1 MKCKINNTT
10 GEVIGDL
17 EVQDRLFS
25 VDMRQ
30 DLVHQVVVAQHSN
43 LRQGTVG
50 KKNRAAVSGGGRKP
64 FRQKGT
70 GNARQGTIRAP
81 HMRGGGVAFGG
92 VNVRNHDKKVPS
104 KMKVLAI
111 KCLLSDKT
119 RREEIRILEKIDL
132 SAPKTKNMVQLIK
145 SLKIEGSLLIAMETS
160 RQDVILSARNIPRVK
175 TIPVALLNAYDLVRY
190 KYLMVTV
197 GAVRY
202 MEKLWGEK

>member
-1 MKCKINNTT
+1 MKFKINNTM
-10 GEVIGDL
+10 GEVTGDL

-25 VDMRQ
+25 VAMRE

-50 KKNRAAVSGGGRKP
+50 TKNRAAVAGGGRKP

-81 HMRGGGVAFGG
+81 HMRGGGVTFGG
-92 VNVRNHDKKVPS
+92 VNKRVHDKKVLS

-119 RREEIRILEKIDL
+119 QRDEIRILEKIDL
-132 SAPKTKNMVQLIK
+132 SEPKTKNMVQVIK
-145 SLKIEGSLLIAMETS
+145 SLKVEGSLLIATES
-160 RQDVILSARNIPRVK
+160 LSKDVILSVRNIPRVK
-175 TIPVALLNAYDLVRY
+175 TIPVSLLNAYDLVRY

-197 GAVRY
+197 DTVRY
-202 MEKLWGEK
+202 MEKLWGEG

>member
-1 MKCKINNTT
+1 MKCKINNIT

-50 KKNRAAVSGGGRKP
+50 KKNRAAVAGGGRKP

-81 HMRGGGVAFGG
+81 HMRGGGVTFGG
-92 VNVRNHDKKVPS
+92 VNVRVHDKKVPS

-132 SAPKTKNMVQLIK
+132 SAPKTKNMVQLIQ

-160 RQDVILSARNIPRVK
+160 RKDVILSARNIPRVK

-197 GAVRY
+197 DAVRY
-202 MEKLWGEK
+202 MEKLWGEE

>member
-1 MKCKINNTT
+1 MKFKINNTM
-10 GEVIGDL
+10 GEVTGDL

-25 VDMRQ
+25 VAMRE

-50 KKNRAAVSGGGRKP
+50 TKNRAAVAGGGRKP

-81 HMRGGGVAFGG
+81 HMRGGGVTFGG
-92 VNVRNHDKKVPS
+92 VNKRVHDKKILS

-119 RREEIRILEKIDL
+119 QRDEIRILEKIDL
-132 SAPKTKNMVQLIK
+132 SEPKTKNMVQVIK
-145 SLKIEGSLLIAMETS
+145 SLKVEGSLLIATES
-160 RQDVILSARNIPRVK
+160 LSKDVILSVRNIPRVK
-175 TIPVALLNAYDLVRY
+175 TIPVSLLNAYDLVRY

-197 GAVRY
+197 DTVRY
-202 MEKLWGEK
+202 MEKLWGEG

>member
-1 MKCKINNTT
+1 MKCKINNIT

-81 HMRGGGVAFGG
+81 HMRGGGVTFGG
-92 VNVRNHDKKVPS
+92 VNVRVHDKKVPS

>member
-1 MKCKINNTT
+1 MKFKINNTM
-10 GEVIGDL
+10 GEVIGGL

-50 KKNRAAVSGGGRKP
+50 TKTRAAVAGGGRKP

-81 HMRGGGVAFGG
+81 HMRGGGVVFGG
-92 VNVRNHDKKVPS
+92 VNLRVHDKKVPS
-104 KMKVLAI
+104 KMKILAI

-119 RREEIRILEKIDL
+119 RREDIRILEKIDL
-132 SAPKTKNMVQLIK
+132 SEPKTKNMVQVIK
-145 SLKIEGSLLIAMETS
+145 SLKLEGSLLIATES
-160 RQDVILSARNIPRVK
+160 LSKDVILSARNIPRVK

-197 GAVRY
+197 DTVRH
-202 MEKLWGEK
+202 MEKLWGEE

>member
-1 MKCKINNTT
+1 MKFKINNTM
-10 GEVIGDL
+10 GEVTGDL

-25 VDMRQ
+25 VAMRE

-50 KKNRAAVSGGGRKP
+50 TKNRAAVAGGGRKP

-81 HMRGGGVAFGG
+81 HMRGGGVTFGG
-92 VNVRNHDKKVPS
+92 VNKRVHDKKVLS

-119 RREEIRILEKIDL
+119 QREEIRILEKIDL
-132 SAPKTKNMVQLIK
+132 SEPKTKNMVQVIK
-145 SLKIEGSLLIAMETS
+145 SLKVEGSLLIATDS
-160 RQDVILSARNIPRVK
+160 LSKDVILSARNIPRVK

-197 GAVRY
+197 DTVRY
-202 MEKLWGEK
+202 MEKLWGEG

>member
-1 MKCKINNTT
+1 MKCKINNIT

-92 VNVRNHDKKVPS
+92 VNVRVHDKKVPS

>member
-1 MKCKINNTT
+1 MKFKINNTM
-10 GEVIGDL
+10 GEVTGDL

-25 VDMRQ
+25 VAMRE

-50 KKNRAAVSGGGRKP
+50 TKNRAAVAGGGRKP

-81 HMRGGGVAFGG
+81 HMRGGGVTFGG
-92 VNVRNHDKKVPS
+92 VNKRVHDKKVLS

-119 RREEIRILEKIDL
+119 QRDEIRILEKIDL
-132 SAPKTKNMVQLIK
+132 SEPKTKNMVQVIK
-145 SLKIEGSLLIAMETS
+145 SLKVEGSLLIATDS
-160 RQDVILSARNIPRVK
+160 LSKDVILSARNIPRVK

-197 GAVRY
+197 DTVRY
-202 MEKLWGEK
+202 MEKLWGEG

>member
-1 MKCKINNTT
+1 MKFKINNTM
-10 GEVIGDL
+10 GEVTGDL

-25 VDMRQ
+25 VAMRE

-50 KKNRAAVSGGGRKP
+50 TKNRAAVAGGGRKP

-92 VNVRNHDKKVPS
+92 VNKRVHDKKILS

-119 RREEIRILEKIDL
+119 QRDEIRILEKIDL
-132 SAPKTKNMVQLIK
+132 SEPKTKNMVQVIK
-145 SLKIEGSLLIAMETS
+145 SLKVEGSLLIATES
-160 RQDVILSARNIPRVK
+160 LSKDVILSVRNIPRVK
-175 TIPVALLNAYDLVRY
+175 TIPVSLLNAYDLVRY

-197 GAVRY
+197 DTVRY
-202 MEKLWGEK
+202 MEKLWGEG

>member
-1 MKCKINNTT
+1 MKFKINNTM
-10 GEVIGDL
+10 GEVTGDL

-25 VDMRQ
+25 VAMRE

-50 KKNRAAVSGGGRKP
+50 TKNRAAVAGGGRKP

-92 VNVRNHDKKVPS
+92 VNKRVHDKKILS

-119 RREEIRILEKIDL
+119 QRDEIRILEKIDL
-132 SAPKTKNMVQLIK
+132 SEPKTKNMVQVIK
-145 SLKIEGSLLIAMETS
+145 SLKVEGSLLIATDS
-160 RQDVILSARNIPRVK
+160 LSKDVILSVRNIPRVK
-175 TIPVALLNAYDLVRY
+175 TIPVSLLNAYDLVRY

-197 GAVRY
+197 DTVRY
-202 MEKLWGEK
+202 MEKLWGEG